1 MRKFQLKSGKMIEFS
16 LAPIDK
22 ALALYR
28 AVVSESR
35 GAGLDLQIT
44 GEMTLA
50 DLLLKNTETI
60 LKVLGSEYVMD
71 AVKECSDKVIY
82 NGERFNMDL
91 FEEEDA
97 RADFFG
103 VMILVALEN
112 LTPFFPE
119 ARIVSSP
126 ILSQFLK

>member
-22 ALALYR
+22 ALMLYR
-28 AVVSESR
+28 AVVSECR
-35 GAGLDLQIT
+35 GAGLDLEIT
-44 GEMTLA
+44 AEMTIA
-50 DLLLKNTETI
+50 DLLLKNTEI
-60 LKVLGSEYVMD
+60 LLKVFGSELVME
-71 AVKECSDKVIY
+71 AVKECCDKVLY
-82 NGERFNMDL
+82 NGQRFDMDL
-91 FEEEDA
+91 FEDEGA

-112 LTPFFPE
+112 LIPFFPE
-119 ARIVSSP
+119 ARIISSP